1 MPQIAQLAETYAS
14 QLVWL
19 LVFFGLV
26 YFIVGRGI
34 VPQVMATVD
43 RRDTQIADDLM
54 AAQAARDQADAREAE
69 WRQRENVNRERARS
83 LVAEA
88 KARASAENEAKLAEA
103 QAGID
108 ARLVS
113 AEAGIADARRS
124 AMTEIELVAAD
135 ATQDIVARLT
145 GQPVAPD
152 VARGAVKE
160 ALQHG

>member
-14 QLVWL
+14 QFLWL

-69 WRQRENVNRERARS
+69 WRQRENANRERARG
-83 LVAEA
+83 LIAEA
-88 KARASAENEAKLAEA
+88 KAKANAENEVKLAEA

-108 ARLVS
+108 ARLTA
-113 AEAGIADARRS
+113 AEAGIVSARRS

-135 ATQDIVARLT
+135 ATQDIVVRLT
-145 GQPVAPD
+145 GQAVAPD

>member
-26 YFIVGRGI
+26 YFIIGRGI
-34 VPQVMATVD
+34 VPQVVATVD
-43 RRDTQIADDLM
+43 RRDTQIADDLL
-54 AAQAARDQADAREAE
+54 AAQAARDQADTQEAE
-69 WRQRENVNRERARS
+69 WRQRENADRERARG
-83 LVAEA
+83 LIAQA
-88 KARASAENEAKLAEA
+88 KAKAAAENEAKLAQV

-108 ARLVS
+108 ARLAA
-113 AEAGIADARRS
+113 AEAEIVNARRS
-124 AMTEIELVAAD
+124 ALTEIELVAAD

-145 GQPVAPD
+145 GQAVAPD